1 MEDAM
6 KRMLRRALISA
17 KRWLGEEP
25 AKPEKP
31 IPFNNSY
38 EWISQTFR
46 QVLRDPLGGRHRAYA
61 WGVLQGVSLA
71 KILGYP
77 RVSVFEFGV
86 AGGAGLV
93 ILEAIGELVE
103 QKTGVGIDI
112 YGFDTGKGL
121 PKPKDHRDVPY
132 MWQEGD
138 FSMDEQRLR
147 ARLKRA
153 HLELGLVEHTVP
165 QFVRT
170 SFAPVAFVSIDLDL
184 YSATKEAL
192 ALFDADLAKLL
203 PRVFC
208 YFDDTMGYGYNDF
221 TGERLAIH
229 EFNAEHELR
238 KLSPAYGLKWF
249 VPQEFYHDRW
259 VAMLH
264 IAHLFDHPSYGTI
277 DHLHRRPI
285 VDVDGRW
292 RWQDTSDQE

>member
-1 MEDAM
+1 M
-6 KRMLRRALISA
+6 KSLLRRALIST

-31 IPFNNSY
+31 IPFDNSY
-38 EWISQTFR
+38 EWIGQAFR
-46 QVLRDPLGGRHRAYA
+46 QILRDPQGSRHRAYV
-61 WGVLQGVSLA
+61 WGVLQGASLA
-71 KILGYP
+71 KILGHP

-93 ILEAIGELVE
+93 NLERIAELVE

-132 MWQEGD
+132 MWEEGD
-138 FSMDEQRLR
+138 FSMDEHQLR

-153 HLELGLVEHTVP
+153 HLKLGLVEHTVP
-165 QFVRT
+165 EFVRT

-184 YSATKEAL
+184 YSASKEAL
-192 ALFDADLAKLL
+192 ALLDADPAKLL

-208 YFDDTMGYGYNDF
+208 YFDDIMGHGYNDF

-229 EFNAEHELR
+229 EFNAEHGLR
-238 KLSPAYGLKWF
+238 KLSPIYGLKWF
-249 VPQEFYHDRW
+249 VPKEFYNDQW
-259 VAMLH
+259 VAMFQ
-264 IAHLFDHPSYGTI
+264 IAHLFDHPSYGAV
-277 DHLHRRPI
+277 DHLERHANI
-285 VDVDGRW
+285 DVDGKW
-292 RWQDTSDQE
+292 RWLG